1 MRFPH
6 AEGYED
12 LAKILSGD
20 VLQFQRYT
28 DGGFLFYHWVIY
40 IGPFKHAVEN
50 GEEIILSMQ
59 CHTYQEKIISP
70 NTNASRKGNHAHFL
84 TKGQPLLAT

>member
-1 MRFPH
+1 MLYDAVVYCLKLEDAYNSNNPEESIPEAPEIQPSRPTRIQPPVHNVSTWFPH

-28 DGGFLFYHWVIY
+28 DGGFLFYHWAI
-40 IGPFKHAVEN
+40 
-50 GEEIILSMQ
+50 
-59 CHTYQEKIISP
+59 
-70 NTNASRKGNHAHFL
+70 
-84 TKGQPLLAT
+84 